1 MFDDAARYLKN
12 EGKSQNY
19 DVIIC
24 DSSDPVGPAEVLFQ
38 PEFFTSMRDALSPTG
53 VLCTQGECQ
62 WLHLDLIEKVIGECR
77 TLFPTVRYAYTAI
90 PTYPSGQIGFI
101 IATKDETL
109 DVSSKSSSSSSSVLI
124 IYINSFVYLFKSTK
138 YAYYHIVL
146 IYLLP
151 AVPSRPVPADL
162 TMRFYTSELHKCSF
176 VLPGEC

>member
-12 EGKSQNY
+12 EGKTQNY

-77 TLFPTVRYAYTAI
+77 SLFPSVRYAYTAI

-109 DVSSKSSSSSSSVLI
+109 DVSGK
-124 IYINSFVYLFKSTK
+124 
-138 YAYYHIVL
+138 
-146 IYLLP
+146 
-151 AVPSRPVPADL
+151 
-162 TMRFYTSELHKCSF
+162 
-176 VLPGEC
+176 